1 MNKVKT
7 ILTSP
12 FFYLGGSM
20 AFLGAALYIDDPANQ
35 LPHIF
40 LKLGS
45 FGLLITTVVLRAL
58 GRARGID

>member
-20 AFLGAALYIDDPANQ
+20 AFLGAALYINDPANQ
-35 LPHIF
+35 LPHIL
-40 LKLGS
+40 LKLSS
-45 FGLLITTVVLRAL
+45 FGLLVTCIVLRAL
-58 GRARGID
+58 GRD